1 MLDALPLILGG
12 FTYSS
17 SEWPPVEK
25 ELSGVGIDPVAARP
39 LIEEAV
45 TLWQLAHTTQDAKHE
60 NKTVRRKIDRFK
72 QAAEDVA
79 ILLPATARKSLDRI
93 VAALEQL
100 EKEDAAAAIGASRRK
115 SLAEELIWT
124 WRYNL
129 GGDVQRS
136 RNPIDNTP
144 GGPLVRFLVAATA
157 PIQAEALNPDQ
168 AAYRIEK
175 CKAAIA
181 AGEWPA

>member
-17 SEWPPVEK
+17 SDWPPVER
-25 ELSGVGIDPVAARP
+25 ELMGVGIDPSSARP
-39 LIEEAV
+39 IIEEAV
-45 TLWQLAHTTQDAKHE
+45 TFWMMSHTIQDAKQE
-60 NKTVRRKIDRFK
+60 NKTVRSQIDRFK
-72 QAAEDVA
+72 RAADDVA
-79 ILLPATARKSLDRI
+79 MLLPTTARKSLDRI
-93 VAALEQL
+93 VAALELL
-100 EKEDAAAAIGASRRK
+100 EKEDAGAAMAAARRK

-124 WRYNL
+124 WRYKL
-129 GGDVQRS
+129 GRDVQRS

-144 GGPLVRFLVAATA
+144 GGPLVRFVVAATA
-157 PIQAEALNPDQ
+157 PIVNEALNLDQ

-181 AGEWPA
+181 AGDWPA